1 MHPQTISDSHSAPWL
16 QPGTPATAPTAP
28 PISQD
33 ELDGLV
39 NLLTSCKQ
47 VLIIS
52 GAGASTESGTPDYR
66 GVRGAYT
73 TGYKP
78 TTHQQVLECCGI
90 KHLS

>member
-1 MHPQTISDSHSAPWL
+1 MQDQTASDSRSASWR

-28 PISQD
+28 PIPQD

-39 NLLTSCKQ
+39 NFFTSCKQ
-47 VLIIS
+47 LLVLS

-66 GVRGAYT
+66 GAKGAYT

-78 TTHQQVLECCGI
+78 TTHQQVLETF
-90 KHLS
+90 